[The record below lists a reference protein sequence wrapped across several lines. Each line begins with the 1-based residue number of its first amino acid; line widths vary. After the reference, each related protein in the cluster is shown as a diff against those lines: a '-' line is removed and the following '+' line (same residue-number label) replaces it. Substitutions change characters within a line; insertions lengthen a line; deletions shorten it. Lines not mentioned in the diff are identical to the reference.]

1 MKTNNTGFDFIA
13 NQEATSSV
21 ESRKLGHTTRL
32 IDLSKARAI
41 EVMRAIADTKEPV
54 KKTMVDQLESG
65 KAEELI
71 KLIESTIK
79 PEDLIADSTF
89 LADCTEEEFS
99 KLLESRRSDR
109 SKKLKAG
116 ATINVTNCS
125 AYIGAMYAEMLIR
138 IAWNKPYAAG
148 SNETMVDESDITS
161 IQKKIKSLQSKKCR
175 LKKTAEFVADDRIEL
190 EAVEAEIAR
199 LSEFRPTI
207 TTKQVIKSVDTET
220 IREALLKVQAT
231 LSVEDLDKFKKAGL
245 L

>member
-1 MKTNNTGFDFIA
+1 M
-13 NQEATSSV
+13 
-21 ESRKLGHTTRL
+21 
-32 IDLSKARAI
+32 
-41 EVMRAIADTKEPV
+41 
-54 KKTMVDQLESG
+54 
-65 KAEELI
+65 
-71 KLIESTIK
+71 
-79 PEDLIADSTF
+79 IADSTF